1 MNVTLYEEDCIEDLD
16 AAISTIKDRHELRL
30 ASKRSQVASF
40 RQTLIAKFP
49 GKFEEL
55 TEDRSIGVAEH
66 RKALRSALERNLQ
79 NLIGAGLSCFTMTCD
94 TAPQDELGNPE
105 DESGSYMAR
114 LRYCQALLN
123 LGGIKDVLIFDRG
136 TYGVLVVVI

>member
-1 MNVTLYEEDCIEDLD
+1 MNVTLYAEDCIEDLD
-16 AAISTIKDRHELRL
+16 AAISAIKERHELRL
-30 ASKRSQVASF
+30 ASKRSQVAGF
-40 RQTLIAKFP
+40 RQTLIKKFP

-55 TEDRSIGVAEH
+55 TAARPISVAEH

-79 NLIGAGLSCFTMTCD
+79 NLVEAGLSCFTMTCD
-94 TAPQDELGNPE
+94 TDPQDALGDPE

-123 LGGIKDVLIFDRG
+123 LGGVKDVLVFDRG

>member
-1 MNVTLYEEDCIEDLD
+1 MTVTLWEEDLIENLD
-16 AAISTIKDRHELRL
+16 AAVSKIKDRHELRL
-30 ASKRSQVASF
+30 AAKRSQVASF
-40 RQTLIAKFP
+40 RQTLTKKFP

-55 TEDRSIGVAEH
+55 TEARPISVAEH

-79 NLIGAGLSCFTMTCD
+79 NLVEAGLSCFTMTCD
-94 TAPQDELGNPE
+94 TDPQDKLGNPE

-123 LGGIKDVLIFDRG
+123 LGGIKDALVFDRG

>member
-1 MNVTLYEEDCIEDLD
+1 MNVSLYAEDCIENLD
-16 AAISTIKDRHELRL
+16 AAISTIKDRHELHM
-30 ASKRSQVASF
+30 ASKRSQVAGF
-40 RQTLIAKFP
+40 RETLIKKFP

-55 TEDRSIGVAEH
+55 TAARPISVAEH

-79 NLIGAGLSCFTMTCD
+79 NLIERGFSCFTMTCD
-94 TAPQDELGNPE
+94 TDPQDAVGDPE

-123 LGGIKDVLIFDRG
+123 LGGVKDVLIFDRG

>member
-1 MNVTLYEEDCIEDLD
+1 MTVTLYAEDCIENLD
-16 AAISTIKDRHELRL
+16 VAISTIKDRHELRL
-30 ASKRSQVASF
+30 ASKCSQVAGL
-40 RQTLIAKFP
+40 RETLTKKFP

-55 TEDRSIGVAEH
+55 TGARPISVAEH

-79 NLIGAGLSCFTMTCD
+79 NLIERGISCFSMTCD
-94 TAPQDELGNPE
+94 TDPQDALGDPE
-105 DESGSYMAR
+105 EESGSYMAR

-123 LGGIKDVLIFDRG
+123 LGGIKDVLVFDRG

>member
-1 MNVTLYEEDCIEDLD
+1 MTVTLYAEDCIENLD
-16 AAISTIKDRHELRL
+16 AAIGKIKDRHELRL
-30 ASKRSQVASF
+30 AAKRSQVAGF
-40 RQTLIAKFP
+40 RQTLIKKFP

-55 TEDRSIGVAEH
+55 TTARPISVAEH

-79 NLIGAGLSCFTMTCD
+79 NLIERGLSCFTMTCD
-94 TAPQDELGNPE
+94 TDPQDAIGDPE

>member
-1 MNVTLYEEDCIEDLD
+1 MTVTLYAEDCIEDLD
-16 AAISTIKDRHELRL
+16 AAISAIKERHELRL
-30 ASKRSQVASF
+30 ASKRSQVAGF
-40 RQTLIAKFP
+40 RQTLIKKFP

-55 TEDRSIGVAEH
+55 TQARPISVAEH

-94 TAPQDELGNPE
+94 TDPQDELGNPE

-123 LGGIKDVLIFDRG
+123 LGGIKDVLVFDRG

>member
-1 MNVTLYEEDCIEDLD
+1 MNVTLYAEDCIENLD
-16 AAISTIKDRHELRL
+16 TAISTIKDRHELRL
-30 ASKRSQVASF
+30 ASKRSQVAGF
-40 RQTLIAKFP
+40 RETLTKKFP

-55 TEDRSIGVAEH
+55 TQALPISADEH

-79 NLIGAGLSCFTMTCD
+79 NLIERGLSCFTMTCD
-94 TAPQDELGNPE
+94 TDPQDAIGDPE

-123 LGGIKDVLIFDRG
+123 LGGIKDVLVFDRG

>member
-1 MNVTLYEEDCIEDLD
+1 MNVTLYEDDCIEDLD
-16 AAISTIKDRHELRL
+16 AAISAIKERHALRL
-30 ASKRSQVASF
+30 ASKRSQVAGL
-40 RQTLIAKFP
+40 RQTLIKKFP

-55 TEDRSIGVAEH
+55 TAARPISVAEH

-94 TAPQDELGNPE
+94 TDPRDKLGNPE

-123 LGGIKDVLIFDRG
+123 LGGIKDVLIFDRD

>member
-16 AAISTIKDRHELRL
+16 AAISAIKERHALRL
-30 ASKRSQVASF
+30 ASKRSQVAGF
-40 RQTLIAKFP
+40 RQTLIKKFP

-55 TEDRSIGVAEH
+55 TAARPISVAEH

-94 TAPQDELGNPE
+94 TDPQDKRGNPE

>member
-1 MNVTLYEEDCIEDLD
+1 MKSLQ
-16 AAISTIKDRHELRL
+16 RL
-30 ASKRSQVASF
+30 APIS
-40 RQTLIAKFP
+40 
-49 GKFEEL
+49 
-55 TEDRSIGVAEH
+55 VAEH

-94 TAPQDELGNPE
+94 TDPQDELGNPE

-123 LGGIKDVLIFDRG
+123 LGGIKDVLVFDRG

>member
-16 AAISTIKDRHELRL
+16 AAISAIKDRHALRL
-30 ASKRSQVASF
+30 ASKRSQVAGF
-40 RQTLIAKFP
+40 RQTLIKRFP

-55 TEDRSIGVAEH
+55 TAARPISVTEH

-79 NLIGAGLSCFTMTCD
+79 NLVGAGLSCFTMTCD
-94 TAPQDELGNPE
+94 TDPQDELGNPE

-123 LGGIKDVLIFDRG
+123 LGVIKDVMVFDRS